1 MPFDQRAVGRDAEAI
16 PHRPHLNWAARRG
29 VMVGDAPAMTGIV
42 TIQTALSFVTMPATL
57 LLAQYLI
64 GG

>member
-1 MPFDQRAVGRDAEAI
+1 MA
-16 PHRPHLNWAARRG
+16 
-29 VMVGDAPAMTGIV
+29 GIV

-64 GG
+64 GQ